1 VTECCD
7 ALNLPDIKAGLKVG
21 DERICSP
28 TACDNATI
36 CDFRTALQAFALEGV
51 RIQDLATLEIE
62 ILDVPNH
69 QLSLKPQ
76 DTIPQTRQ
84 HTVAASIRRAALLVA
99 AAVNFHDQLGTRR
112 YEVGNEPPHHHLP
125 AKRHAQL
132 PLANGFPQ
140 LLLWPRRVGPHELRA
155 LGQK

>member
-62 ILDVPNH
+62 ILDVDALVDDPIYTEVVRFE
-69 QLSLKPQ
+69 QP
-76 DTIPQTRQ
+76 IPS
-84 HTVAASIRRAALLVA
+84 ARAM
-99 AAVNFHDQLGTRR
+99 
-112 YEVGNEPPHHHLP
+112 P
-125 AKRHAQL
+125 
-132 PLANGFPQ
+132 
-140 LLLWPRRVGPHELRA
+140 
-155 LGQK
+155 